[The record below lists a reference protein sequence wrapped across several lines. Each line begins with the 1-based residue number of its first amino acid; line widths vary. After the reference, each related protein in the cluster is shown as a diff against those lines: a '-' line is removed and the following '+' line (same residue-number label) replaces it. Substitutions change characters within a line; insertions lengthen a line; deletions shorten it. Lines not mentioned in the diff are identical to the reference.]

1 MPTGGFTKGAKAT
14 EVPERVTLSTGSRL
28 RPDDR
33 TVLLASDAILVTKE
47 YFSWPV

>member
-1 MPTGGFTKGAKAT
+1 MPTDGFTKGAKAT
-14 EVPERVTLSTGSRL
+14 EVPEPVTLPTGPRP

-33 TVLLASDAILVTKE
+33 TVLLAGDAILFTKE